1 MNIARAVTYT
11 SVPASDIHVLSYN
24 CILPRRNQK
33 GDTGR
38 MPGVLYAHAHTR
50 RSCVSNMVQRPA
62 NDQQRSKEGG
72 FFFFGRVTG
81 EEARTLPR
89 KRRLRLGL

>member
-24 CILPRRNQK
+24 L
-33 GDTGR
+33 
-38 MPGVLYAHAHTR
+38 HTR
-50 RSCVSNMVQRPA
+50 SFVSNMVQRPA

-81 EEARTLPR
+81 ERGGADIAA
-89 KRRLRLGL
+89 

>member
-11 SVPASDIHVLSYN
+11 SVPASEIHVLSYN

-33 GDTGR
+33 ERGHR
-38 MPGVLYAHAHTR
+38 PYARCAVCTHT

-72 FFFFGRVTG
+72 FFFS
-81 EEARTLPR
+81 
-89 KRRLRLGL
+89 LGG